1 MMQEPS
7 RLEYGSI
14 VGERYRIVRTLGT
27 GGMSRVFMAED
38 LKLPGKQWAVKE
50 SVTEPQMMRLI
61 RTEAEMLISL
71 NHPRL
76 PRIVDF
82 FEHPPSGAVFLVMDY
97 IEGMTLE
104 AYMKGYQGHIP
115 QEQIVPF
122 ALQVLDVLDYLHTR
136 QTPVIYRDLK
146 PTNIMLTP
154 EMEFKLIDFGIARSY
169 KAELNQDTVK
179 LGTVGFAAP
188 EQYGAGQT
196 DARSD
201 LYSLGALLLYLCT
214 GGKYSEWTAG
224 VEGYIRGELSRHL
237 IPVIRKLLRQH
248 PEERFQSAAEVIGE
262 LRRSADFQP
271 SQHRV
276 SVGDTSITSLEY
288 AGTRVVAVL
297 GVSSGSGA
305 THTAIAVS
313 HYLSRRSR
321 SVALV
326 ELHSTA
332 KAFARLQAV
341 VEGVPAERT
350 NSNRRFE
357 VDGVHYWRKTS
368 RADVI
373 SLLGGSYRFL
383 VLDLGSGQDNE
394 RLEEFLRADYPL
406 VVGSGAEWRVQEIIG
421 LARSLQRH
429 PQHKWNYC
437 LPLASSEAV
446 RRLRKELDHDKVFAL
461 PFHSDPFERD
471 GEMDQVLDEL
481 FRGAI
486 PDTRKKRFRF
496 LRRQR

>member
-1 MMQEPS
+1 MIEKSS
-7 RLEYGSI
+7 RLEYGTI
-14 VGERYRIVRTLGT
+14 VGERYRIIRTLGT
-27 GGMSRVFMAED
+27 GGMSHVFMAED

-50 SVTEPQMMRLI
+50 SVADAHMMKLVKA
-61 RTEAEMLISL
+61 EADMLISL
-71 NHPRL
+71 SHPRL

-82 FEHPPSGAVFLVMDY
+82 FEHLRSGTVYLVMDY

-104 AYMKGYQGHIP
+104 AYLKGYQGRIP
-115 QEQIVPF
+115 QEQIIPF

-169 KAELNQDTVK
+169 KAELDQDTVK

-201 LYSLGALLLYLCT
+201 LYSLGAILLYLCT

-224 VEGYIRGELSRHL
+224 VEGYIRGEVTRHL
-237 IPVIRKLLRQH
+237 IPVIRKLLRHH
-248 PEERFQSAAEVIGE
+248 PEERFQSAREVIEE
-262 LRRSADFQP
+262 LRRSTEFQP
-271 SQHRV
+271 AKHEA
-276 SVGDTSITSLEY
+276 SVGGTSLEY

-313 HYLSRRSR
+313 HYLARRSR

-332 KAFARLQAV
+332 QAFARLQAV
-341 VEGVPAERT
+341 VERVSSGQTSSSRC
-350 NSNRRFE
+350 FE
-357 VDGVHYWRKTS
+357 VDGVHYWRQTS

-373 SLLGGSYRFL
+373 SLLGGSYRFI
-383 VLDLGSGQDNE
+383 VLDLGSGPDNE

-406 VVGSGAEWRVQEIIG
+406 VVGSGAEWRIQEIAG
-421 LARSLQRH
+421 LARSFRRH

-437 LPLASSEAV
+437 LPLAPLEAV
-446 RRLRKELDHDKVFAL
+446 QKLRKELNHDKVFAL
-461 PFHSDPFERD
+461 PYHSDPFERAA
-471 GEMDQVLDEL
+471 GMDQVLDEL
-481 FRGAI
+481 FRGVI
-486 PDTRKKRFRF
+486 PDTRKKRFGF
-496 LRRQR
+496 LKRQR

>member
-1 MMQEPS
+1 MQKPS

-27 GGMSRVFMAED
+27 GGMSHVFMAED

-50 SVTEPQMMRLI
+50 SVAEPQMMKLVRA
-61 RTEAEMLISL
+61 EAEILISL
-71 NHPRL
+71 SHPRL

-82 FEHPPSGAVFLVMDY
+82 FEHPPSGAVYLVMDY

-104 AYMKGYQGHIP
+104 AYMKGYQGHVP
-115 QEQIVPF
+115 QEQIIPL

-136 QTPVIYRDLK
+136 QAPVIYRDLK
-146 PTNIMLTP
+146 PANIMLTP

-169 KAELNQDTVK
+169 KAKLDQDTVK

-201 LYSLGALLLYLCT
+201 LYSLGAILLYLCT
-214 GGKYSEWTAG
+214 GGKYSEWTPG
-224 VEGYIRGELSRHL
+224 VEGHIRRELPRHL
-237 IPVIRKLLRQH
+237 IPVVRKLLRQH
-248 PEERFQSAAEVIGE
+248 PEERFQSAGEVIGE
-262 LRRSADFQP
+262 LRRSAEFQP
-271 SQHRV
+271 AQHGV
-276 SVGDTSITSLEY
+276 SVGDISLEY
-288 AGTRVVAVL
+288 TGTRVVAVL
-297 GVSSGSGA
+297 GASSGSGA

-313 HYLSRRSR
+313 HYLVRRSR

-332 KAFARLQAV
+332 QAFARLQAV
-341 VEGVPAERT
+341 VEGVSAGRT
-350 NSNRRFE
+350 GSSRRFE
-357 VDGVHYWRKTS
+357 VDGVHYWRQTS

-373 SLLGGSYRFL
+373 SLLGGSYRFI

-406 VVGSGAEWRVQEIIG
+406 VVGSGAEWRVQEIAG

-461 PFHSDPFERD
+461 PFHSDPFERAD
-471 GEMDQVLDEL
+471 EMDRVLDEL

-486 PDTRKKRFRF
+486 PDTRKKRFGF
-496 LRRQR
+496 LKRQR

>member
-1 MMQEPS
+1 MMNQPS
-7 RLEYGSI
+7 RLEFGSI
-14 VGERYRIVRTLGT
+14 VGERYRIIRTLGS

-38 LKLPGKQWAVKE
+38 LKLPGKHWAVKE
-50 SVTEPQMMRLI
+50 SIADPKIMKIV

-71 NHPRL
+71 SHPRL

-82 FEHPPSGAVFLVMDY
+82 FEYPPSGAVYLVMDY
-97 IEGMTLE
+97 IEGITLE
-104 AYMKGYQGHIP
+104 AYMRGYQGYIP
-115 QEQIVPF
+115 QEQIIPL

-136 QTPVIYRDLK
+136 QLPVIYRDLK
-146 PTNIMLTP
+146 PANIMLTP

-169 KAELNQDTVK
+169 KSELDQDTIK

-188 EQYGAGQT
+188 EQYGTGQT

-224 VEGYIRGELSRHL
+224 VEGYIRGELPRHL
-237 IPVIRKLLRQH
+237 IPIIRKLLRDH
-248 PEERFQSAAEVIGE
+248 PEERFQSAEEVIGE
-262 LRRSADFQP
+262 LRRSADFQSAQP
-271 SQHRV
+271 GKSM
-276 SVGDTSITSLEY
+276 SNASMDY

-313 HYLSRRSR
+313 HYLARRTH

-332 KAFARLQAV
+332 KAFARLQEV
-341 VEGVPAERT
+341 VEGIPVGQA
-350 NSNRRFE
+350 SSSRRFE
-357 VDGVHYWRKTS
+357 VDGVHYWRQTS

-373 SLLGGSYRFL
+373 SLLGGSYRFI
-383 VLDLGSGQDNE
+383 VLDLGNGQDNE

-406 VVGSGAEWRVQEIIG
+406 VVGSGAEWRVQDITG
-421 LARSLQRH
+421 LARSLQRL

-446 RRLRKELDHDKVFAL
+446 RRLRKELEHDKVFAL
-461 PFHSDPFERD
+461 PFHSDPFEQD
-471 GEMDQVLDEL
+471 DEMDQVLDEL
-481 FRGAI
+481 FRGVI
-486 PDTRKKRFRF
+486 TDTRKKRFGF
-496 LRRQR
+496 LKRQH

>member
-1 MMQEPS
+1 MMNQPS
-7 RLEYGSI
+7 HLEFGSI
-14 VGERYRIVRTLGT
+14 VGERYRIIRTLGS

-50 SVTEPQMMRLI
+50 SVADAKMMKFI

-71 NHPRL
+71 SHPRL

-82 FEHPPSGAVFLVMDY
+82 FEHPPSGAVYLVMDY
-97 IEGMTLE
+97 IEGITLE
-104 AYMKGYQGHIP
+104 AYMKGYQGYIP
-115 QEQIVPF
+115 QEQIIPF

-136 QTPVIYRDLK
+136 QLPVIYRDLK
-146 PTNIMLTP
+146 PANIMLTP

-169 KAELNQDTVK
+169 KTELDQDTIK

-188 EQYGAGQT
+188 EQYGTGQT

-214 GGKYSEWTAG
+214 GAKYSEWTAG
-224 VEGYIRGELSRHL
+224 VEGYIRGELPRHL
-237 IPVIRKLLRQH
+237 IPIIRKLLRHH
-248 PEERFQSAAEVIGE
+248 PEERYQSAEEVIRE
-262 LRRSADFQP
+262 LRRSADFKSVQP
-271 SQHRV
+271 GKSV
-276 SVGDTSITSLEY
+276 SNASIDY

-313 HYLSRRSR
+313 HYLARRTR

-332 KAFARLQAV
+332 KAFARLQEA
-341 VEGVPAERT
+341 VEGIDAGQA
-350 NSNRRFE
+350 SSSRRFE
-357 VDGVHYWRKTS
+357 VDGVHYWRQTS

-373 SLLGGSYRFL
+373 SLLGGSYRFI

-406 VVGSGAEWRVQEIIG
+406 VVGSGAEWRVQDITG

-429 PQHKWNYC
+429 PQRKWNYC
-437 LPLASSEAV
+437 LPLATSGSV

-471 GEMDQVLDEL
+471 DEMDQVLDEL
-481 FRGAI
+481 FRGVITVA
-486 PDTRKKRFRF
+486 RKKRFRF
-496 LRRQR
+496 LKRQR

>member
-1 MMQEPS
+1 MMKQPS
-7 RLEYGSI
+7 QLEFGSI
-14 VGERYRIVRTLGT
+14 IGERYRIVRTLGS

-50 SVTEPQMMRLI
+50 SVAGPQVMKLV

-71 NHPRL
+71 SHPRL

-82 FEHPPSGAVFLVMDY
+82 FEHPPSGAVYLVMDY
-97 IEGMTLE
+97 IEGITLE
-104 AYMKGYQGHIP
+104 AYMKGYQGYIP

-122 ALQVLDVLDYLHTR
+122 ALQLLDVLDYLHTR
-136 QTPVIYRDLK
+136 QPPVIYRDLK

-154 EMEFKLIDFGIARSY
+154 EMEFILIDFGIARSY
-169 KAELNQDTVK
+169 KAEVDQDTVK

-214 GGKYSEWTAG
+214 GGKYSEWTVG
-224 VEGYIRGELSRHL
+224 VEGYIRGELPRHL

-248 PEERFQSAAEVIGE
+248 PEERFQSAGEVIGE
-262 LRRSADFQP
+262 LRHSADFQP
-271 SQHRV
+271 AQQGI
-276 SVGDTSITSLEY
+276 SVNDASMDY

-297 GVSSGSGA
+297 GVSAGSGA

-313 HYLSRRSR
+313 HYLARRSR

-332 KAFARLQAV
+332 KAFARLQEV
-341 VEGVPAERT
+341 VEGTSVGQ
-350 NSNRRFE
+350 SSSSRRFE
-357 VDGVHYWRKTS
+357 VDGVHYWRQTS

-373 SLLGGSYRFL
+373 SLLGGSYRFI

-406 VVGSGAEWRVQEIIG
+406 VVGSGAEWRVQDIAG

-437 LPLASSEAV
+437 LPLATSEAA

-461 PFHSDPFERD
+461 PFHSDPFEPD
-471 GEMDQVLDEL
+471 DEMDQVLDEL
-481 FRGAI
+481 FRGVI
-486 PDTRKKRFRF
+486 PDTRRRRFVFLKR
-496 LRRQR
+496 RR

>member
-1 MMQEPS
+1 MKKQS
-7 RLEYGSI
+7 NLEYGSI

-27 GGMSRVFMAED
+27 GGMSSVFMAED

-50 SVTEPQMMRLI
+50 SIADPQMMKLVRA
-61 RTEAEMLISL
+61 EAEMLISL
-71 NHPRL
+71 SHPRL

-82 FEHPPSGAVFLVMDY
+82 FEHPPSGAVYLVMDY
-97 IEGMTLE
+97 IEGITLE

-115 QEQIVPF
+115 QEQMVPF
-122 ALQVLDVLDYLHTR
+122 ALQLLDVLDYLHTR
-136 QTPVIYRDLK
+136 QSPVIYRDLK

-169 KAELNQDTVK
+169 KAELDQDTVK

-224 VEGYIRGELSRHL
+224 VEGYIRGELPRHL
-237 IPVIRKLLRQH
+237 IPVIRKLLRHH
-248 PEERFQSAAEVIGE
+248 PGERFQSAGEVIGE

-271 SQHRV
+271 AQQGV
-276 SVGDTSITSLEY
+276 SVSDASIEY
-288 AGTRVVAVL
+288 GGTRVVAVL

-305 THTAIAVS
+305 THTAIVVS
-313 HYLSRRSR
+313 HYLARRSR

-332 KAFARLQAV
+332 KAFARLQEV
-341 VEGVPAERT
+341 VDGVPVGRA
-350 NSNRRFE
+350 SSSRRFE
-357 VDGVHYWRKTS
+357 VDGVHYWRQTS

-373 SLLGGSYRFL
+373 ALLGGSYQFI

-406 VVGSGAEWRVQEIIG
+406 VVGSGAEWRIQDIAG
-421 LARSLQRH
+421 LSRSLQRH

-437 LPLASSEAV
+437 LPLAASEAV
-446 RRLRKELDHDKVFAL
+446 RRLRKELDHDQVFAL
-461 PFHSDPFERD
+461 PFHSDPFEQEE
-471 GEMDQVLDEL
+471 EMDQVLDEI

-486 PDTRKKRFRF
+486 PDTRKRRFGFLKRSHR
-496 LRRQR
+496 